1 MYSYN
6 DKKFEKRKNS
16 IIFFRT
22 SLVIIQMFSYYNGL
36 EINLIVIFCE
46 KPKNYFRG
54 KFKCWNSEHYL
65 YFILSIIYLVF
76 KFFLSLLIVFL
87 KFSKDELNCSATSK
101 FIISNHLK
109 VLLYVK
115 TISLILFSLYKK
127 YSKTGV
133 ICFFFMCISI
143 FLLYSTYIEFINQ
156 NKQNLQLTIHL
167 ILSLVYV
174 HTCILL
180 MFGYLIRNKN
190 FKGLIYILCLLI
202 LYTIF
207 YFFTSSDKDIK
218 IDLNN
223 IVFKEEFQ
231 VYNQLMLLTNS
242 IEKMKNDRKSMLY
255 IASYFR
261 KNDGIKN
268 DNTKNDFIYSLKNE
282 DINSLVYKYIE
293 QTFKSMIN
301 KYENSIILKIGYA
314 IFLMNVLKK
323 IDKAYIILH
332 ELFYNN
338 CSDLTISQ
346 SYYIYIITNHLQNL
360 SFENASDK
368 SNITLRYK
376 GNQLINLIAQVSE
389 IYYKFWTLLL
399 NSKENQNVNILRK
412 IGSKIHKLVEDID
425 YTFEQFKKLKVKE
438 KQIFLLYSNYKRD
451 ILNDFSSIESEE
463 EIIELDDFFSQTIN
477 NSLNIN
483 QLISTSTFQFLIVNL
498 KQDNYGTIIKISEEL
513 CNQLGYSSEEL
524 IGQNMNILIPDFI
537 IKKHDQLILEKLKQI
552 KILDSYQTALKEHIF
567 FLKTS
572 SKFLFPIAFYVGM
585 LYDEDNKPF
594 IFAKINFDIEQ
605 LMINHLSYKCHILT
619 DSNFNIQYFTSNSL
633 HLIHLTN
640 KVINSNV
647 DVTKYIKEF
656 GDEFIKVI
664 MSFSNMKNV
673 DKGKIKLSILKK
685 YFTDEPEEIITFN
698 KIKCRI
704 KISQLIINNEVLG
717 YYFDLIKINNE
728 NHNENIKTNYV
739 SSKSIFK
746 SKSSKKNNILKKN
759 INLIQTSKTK
769 KVTFETN
776 GTEFK
781 DITFNYLPE
790 NRQFDFDFENK
801 EYYFNNN
808 TKYNNKED
816 KLINYIRKEYLEK
829 KLQIEEENSSSSN
842 SSSSYEPSEQNSYS
856 NSYESSFS
864 SNDDKNL
871 IKINLSNN
879 SIDNNINND
888 NYYHV
893 KLNKITLF
901 IYDFVNN
908 NFIELPKFKKGKVE
922 EIILIEEKIEDQI
935 KEKKNEPLTKE
946 EKIQIGKELV
956 YPQIKRRNQLFYIKN
971 KSYFYQ
977 KIYSKNLSKSILI
990 LMFTELFHII
1000 VIALSGLIFFIF
1012 IKKNDGTLHN
1022 IILVTKYLIDLSENI
1037 NHIFSFSFFLVLI
1050 QNEKYI
1056 NYIAPKEIVMNSTKQ
1071 ELLVAYKETSELINS
1086 VTHFSYSKKTRKK
1099 INQLNLTYFVIN
1111 EQLELTEINNNI
1123 LILIKELNYAVF
1135 NIANADEKNINFYN
1149 LDYNFIFY
1157 NSNSEFLK
1165 NIHNFITLFI
1175 TEYNNNLHVLITS
1188 SWAFVIIIL
1197 LILFLCILISLK
1209 GFLIMTQEKEKYLKY
1224 FFQINQDY
1232 IKYNLLKCKKYVQLN
1247 KVSNFDSKYFISNP
1261 KIKFDDDNSEYSEN
1275 DENIKLLEEKNLK
1288 QPSLIKKYNKKLPK
1302 STLVSDKRNL
1312 KRMTFIYIFYI
1323 ITLMTFLIVIMIL
1336 NKKSYYDISHSIS
1349 LYYLLIIEKTI
1360 VLVLFNYLRIYI
1372 IYSCVPDYNSKIISK
1387 IEFLTNYFD
1396 TIFETYKGYKDSID
1410 DNINNYG
1417 LKSNSTKAY
1426 IKIYEN
1432 SLCNFFY
1439 DYEENLGFPC
1449 EKLSNNISNYGM
1461 DSLMVYYIHSMVDV
1475 YESFKN
1481 NLELISNSGFYF
1493 NELLY
1498 GTEYYSYIIPNNTE
1512 ELKLYNELNPFN
1524 ILNSYSIGNLSLLNE
1539 MILKPSFNY
1548 FSDTIFFDIELLF
1561 DNIKNIEAIFI
1572 ILFFLIILIFNLIY
1586 YFPFLFKKNKEIKQI
1601 RSLLLII
1608 PKDILYRLLIDEDND
1623 DTKNKF

>member
-1 MYSYN
+1 
-6 DKKFEKRKNS
+6 
-16 IIFFRT
+16 
-22 SLVIIQMFSYYNGL
+22 MFSYYNGL

-54 KFKCWNSEHYL
+54 KFKCWNSEHYF

-76 KFFLSLLIVFL
+76 KIFLSLLIVFL

-180 MFGYLIRNKN
+180 MFGYLIRNRN

-207 YFFTSSDKDIK
+207 YFFTSSEKDIK

-282 DINSLVYKYIE
+282 DINCLVYKYIE

-389 IYYKFWTLLL
+389 IYYNFWTLLL

-412 IGSKIHKLVEDID
+412 LGSKIHKLVEDID

-451 ILNDFSSIESEE
+451 ILNDFTKIESEE
-463 EIIELDDFFSQTIN
+463 EVIELDDFFSQTIN

-483 QLISTSTFQFLIVNL
+483 QLISTSSFQFLIVNL

-801 EYYFNNN
+801 EYYFSKN
-808 TKYNNKED
+808 TKYNNNKDD
-816 KLINYIRKEYLEK
+816 KLFNYIKKEYLDK
-829 KLQIEEENSSSSN
+829 KLEIEEEKSSSSN
-842 SSSSYEPSEQNSYS
+842 SSNSYENSESNSYS
-856 NSYESSFS
+856 SSYESSFS
-864 SNDDKNL
+864 STEDNNV
-871 IKINLSNN
+871 IKINLSDNN
-879 SIDNNINND
+879 SNDNNLNKD

-893 KLNKITLF
+893 KLNKITYF
-901 IYDFVNN
+901 IYDFINN
-908 NFIELPKFKKGKVE
+908 NYIELPKYTKGKVDE
-922 EIILIEEKIEDQI
+922 VILIEKKIEDKI
-935 KEKKNEPLTKE
+935 KEKKNDPLTQE
-946 EKIQIGKELV
+946 EKIQMGKELV
-956 YPQIKRRNQLFYIKN
+956 IPEIKRKNQLFYIKN
-971 KSYFYQ
+971 KSYFYE
-977 KIYSKNLSKSILI
+977 KIYSKNLSKSIIILI
-990 LMFTELFHII
+990 LTELFHII
-1000 VIALSGLIFFIF
+1000 VISILGFIFFIV
-1012 IKKNDGTLHN
+1012 IEKNEKTLHS
-1022 IILVTKYLIDLSENI
+1022 IILITKYLIDLSENT
-1037 NHIFSFSFFLVLI
+1037 NSIFYYSLYLLI
-1050 QNEKYI
+1050 LQNEKYNNI
-1056 NYIAPKEIVMNSTKQ
+1056 IEPRENIISKTRKILIIS
-1071 ELLVAYKETSELINS
+1071 YKETSELINS
-1086 VTHFSYSKKTRKK
+1086 ITFFSYSKKMRKQM
-1099 INQLNLTYFVIN
+1099 NELNITYYVIN
-1111 EQLELTEINNNI
+1111 DQLVLTEIDNNI

-1135 NIANADEKNINFYN
+1135 SFANEEENKINFFN

-1157 NSNSEFLK
+1157 NSNPNFLEK
-1165 NIHNFITLFI
+1165 IYNFIMIFI
-1175 TEYNNNLHVLITS
+1175 TEYNNTLNSLVSS
-1188 SWAFVIIIL
+1188 SWLFVSVIFCV
-1197 LILFLCILISLK
+1197 LFLCVLISLK

-1232 IKYNLLKCKKYVQLN
+1232 IKYNLLKCKKYMQLN

-1288 QPSLIKKYNKKLPK
+1288 QSYIIKKNNKKFPK
-1302 STLVSDKRNL
+1302 SNLVSDKKSL
-1312 KRMTFIYIFYI
+1312 KKLGLIYILYI
-1323 ITLMTFLIVIMIL
+1323 IILMSFLSIIMVI
-1336 NKKSYYDISHSIS
+1336 NKKTYYDISYSSSFYYILIS
-1349 LYYLLIIEKTI
+1349 EKTMVDI
-1360 VLVLFNYLRIYI
+1360 LFNYLRIYI
-1372 IYSCVPDYNSKIISK
+1372 VYSCAMEFNSKVTSK
-1387 IEFLTNYFD
+1387 FQTLTNYFD
-1396 TIFETYKGYKDSID
+1396 SIFETYKEFKDKVELHIKT
-1410 DNINNYG
+1410 YG
-1417 LKSNSTKAY
+1417 LKSNSSKAY
-1426 IKIYEN
+1426 NKIEEN
-1432 SLCNFFY
+1432 SLCSFY
-1439 DYEENLGFPC
+1439 SDYEQVYGFTC
-1449 EKLSNNISNYGM
+1449 EKFADNITNYNM
-1461 DSLMVYYIHSMVDV
+1461 DSIMIYYLHSMVNIYANV
-1475 YESFKN
+1475 N
-1481 NLELISNSGFYF
+1481 ISLKIAFNSGFYF

-1498 GTEYYSYIIPNNTE
+1498 GTEFYSYILPNNTE
-1512 ELKLYNELNPFN
+1512 DLKRYNEINPFN
-1524 ILNSYSIGNLSLLNE
+1524 VLNSYEIGNLSLLNE
-1539 MILKPSFNY
+1539 VVIKPAFNF
-1548 FSDTIFFDIELLF
+1548 FSDAVYGDIESLFEHINYIGGYFVIFFFSL
-1561 DNIKNIEAIFI
+1561 
-1572 ILFFLIILIFNLIY
+1572 ILTFNLIY
-1586 YFPFLFKKNKEIKQI
+1586 YFPILFKKNKEIKQI

-1608 PKDILYRLLIDEDND
+1608 PKDILYKLLIDEDD
-1623 DTKNKF
+1623 DETKNKF

>member
-1 MYSYN
+1 
-6 DKKFEKRKNS
+6 
-16 IIFFRT
+16 
-22 SLVIIQMFSYYNGL
+22 MFSYYTGL
-36 EINLIVIFCE
+36 EIHLIVIFCE
-46 KPKNYFRG
+46 KPKKYFRE

-65 YFILSIIYLVF
+65 YFFLSIIYLVF
-76 KFFLSLLIVFL
+76 KFFLCLLMVVL
-87 KFSKDELNCSATSK
+87 KFSKDELNSSATSK

-109 VLLYVK
+109 VLLFVK
-115 TISLILFSLYKK
+115 SISLILFSFHKK
-127 YSKTGV
+127 YSKTGI
-133 ICFFFMCISI
+133 ICFFFICISS
-143 FLLYSTYIEFINQ
+143 FLLYYTHLEFIYQ
-156 NKQNLQLTIHL
+156 NNKNLQLTIHL
-167 ILSLVYV
+167 FLSLVYT
-174 HTCILL
+174 HTCLLL
-180 MFGYLIRNKN
+180 MIGYLIKN
-190 FKGLIYILCLLI
+190 TSFKGLIYILFLLI
-202 LYTIF
+202 LYDII
-207 YFFTSSDKDIK
+207 YFFILSDKEVK

-223 IVFKEEFQ
+223 IIFKEEFH
-231 VYNQLMLLTNS
+231 VYKQLMLLSNS
-242 IEKMKNDRKSMLY
+242 IGKMKNDRKSMLN

-261 KNDGIKN
+261 KNEDVKIESS
-268 DNTKNDFIYSLKNE
+268 KNDFIESVKNE
-282 DINSLVYKYIE
+282 NINSLVYKYIE
-293 QTFKSMIN
+293 QTYKSMIN
-301 KYENSIILKIGYA
+301 KYENSVILKIGYA
-314 IFLMNVLKK
+314 IFLSNVLKK
-323 IDKAYIILH
+323 VDKSYIILK
-332 ELFYNN
+332 ELVNNNYN
-338 CSDLTISQ
+338 DLTLSQ
-346 SYYIYIITNHLQNL
+346 SYYIYIITKHLQNL
-360 SFENASDK
+360 SFENSSDK
-368 SNITLRYK
+368 SNITLRYE
-376 GNQLINLIAQVSE
+376 GNQLINLISQVSE
-389 IYYKFWTLLL
+389 IYYQFWTLLL
-399 NSKENQNVNILRK
+399 NSKENQNINILRK
-412 IGSKIHKLVEDID
+412 LGGKINKLVNDID
-425 YTFEQFKKLKVKE
+425 YRFEKFKKLKVKE

-451 ILNDFSSIESEE
+451 ILNDFTKIESEE
-463 EIIELDDFFSQTIN
+463 EVIELDDFFSQTIN

-483 QLISTSTFQFLIVNL
+483 QLISTSSFQFLIVTL
-498 KQDNYGTIIKISEEL
+498 KQDNFGTIIKISEEI
-513 CNQLGYSSEEL
+513 CNHLGYSSEEL

-537 IKKHDQLILEKLKQI
+537 IKKHEEFILEQLKKI
-552 KILDSYQTALKEHIF
+552 KFLDSYQTALKEHIF

-572 SKFLFPIAFYVGM
+572 SKFLFPIGFYVGM

-594 IFAKINFDIEQ
+594 IFAKVNFDVEQ
-605 LMINHLSYKCHILT
+605 LMINNLSYKCHILT
-619 DSNFNIQYFTSNSL
+619 NNNLIIQNFTSNSL
-633 HLIHLTN
+633 NLLNFTN
-640 KVINSNV
+640 KIINNNI
-647 DVTKYIKEF
+647 DITYYIKEF

-673 DKGKIKLSILKK
+673 DKLKIKLTILKK
-685 YFTDEPEEIITFN
+685 YFTDEPEEIVTFN
-698 KIKCRI
+698 KVKCRI
-704 KISQLIINNEVLG
+704 KISKLIIRNEVLG
-717 YYFDLIKINNE
+717 YYFDLIKINHE
-728 NHNENIKTNYV
+728 NHNENIKANYLSCV
-739 SSKSIFK
+739 SIYK
-746 SKSSKKNNILKKN
+746 SKSSKYNNESKKN
-759 INLIQTSKTK
+759 INQIKNSKTK
-769 KVTFETN
+769 KVSFQEIPI
-776 GTEFK
+776 EFK
-781 DITFNYLPE
+781 DITFNFLPE

-1135 NIANADEKNINFYN
+1135 NIANTDEKNINFYN

-1175 TEYNNNLHVLITS
+1175 TEYNNNLHFLITS

-1288 QPSLIKKYNKKLPK
+1288 QSYIIKKHNKKFPK
-1302 STLVSDKRNL
+1302 SNLVSDKKNL
-1312 KRMTFIYIFYI
+1312 KKMGLIYILYI
-1323 ITLMTFLIVIMIL
+1323 IILMSFLSIIMVI
-1336 NKKSYYDISHSIS
+1336 NKKTYYDISHSLT
-1349 LYYLLIIEKTI
+1349 LYYILISEKTI
-1360 VLVLFNYLRIYI
+1360 VEVLFNYLRIYVV
-1372 IYSCVPDYNSKIISK
+1372 YSCVVEYNSKITSK
-1387 IEFLTNYFD
+1387 IQYLTNYFD
-1396 TIFETYKGYKDSID
+1396 TIFETYKEYKDLIEEH
-1410 DNINNYG
+1410 IKTYG
-1417 LKSNSTKAY
+1417 LKSNSSKAY
-1426 IKIYEN
+1426 NKIQEN
-1432 SLCNFFY
+1432 SLCYFY
-1439 DYEENLGFPC
+1439 SYYEQILGFPC
-1449 EKLSNNISNYGM
+1449 DKLADNITNYNM
-1461 DSLMVYYIHSMVDV
+1461 DSLMIYYLHSMVNIYANV
-1475 YESFKN
+1475 K
-1481 NLELISNSGFYF
+1481 ISLKIAFNSGFYF

-1498 GTEYYSYIIPNNTE
+1498 GTEFYSYILPNNTE
-1512 ELKLYNELNPFN
+1512 DLKRYNEINPFN
-1524 ILNSYSIGNLSLLNE
+1524 IFNSYAIGNLSLLNE
-1539 MILKPSFNY
+1539 VVIKPAFNY
-1548 FSDTIFFDIELLF
+1548 FSEAIYGDIESLF
-1561 DNIKNIEAIFI
+1561 HHINYIGGYFVMF
-1572 ILFFLIILIFNLIY
+1572 FFLLILTFNLIY
-1586 YFPFLFKKNKEIKQI
+1586 YFPILFKKNKEIKQI
-1601 RSLLLII
+1601 RRLLLII
-1608 PKDILYRLLIDEDND
+1608 PKDILYKLLIDEDD
-1623 DTKNKF
+1623 DETKNKF